1 MDVLG
6 EQRQD
11 FHKTL
16 SETGQKNPKQTKQL
30 VFCSLNDGYFC
41 SNFVNMS
48 DFSYLVARFSHRIY
62 KRLHKSFHL

>member
-16 SETGQKNPKQTKQL
+16 SEIVKAGQKKQTKQL
-30 VFCSLNDGYFC
+30 VCCSLNDGYFVAILSTC
-41 SNFVNMS
+41 LI
-48 DFSYLVARFSHRIY
+48 LVIW
-62 KRLHKSFHL
+62 

>member
-16 SETGQKNPKQTKQL
+16 SEIVKAGQKNQKKP
-30 VFCSLNDGYFC
+30 N
-41 SNFVNMS
+41 
-48 DFSYLVARFSHRIY
+48 
-62 KRLHKSFHL
+62 

>member
-16 SETGQKNPKQTKQL
+16 SEIVKAGQKTQKNQTKQL
-30 VFCSLNDGYFC
+30 VCCSLNDGYFVAILSTC
-41 SNFVNMS
+41 MI
-48 DFSYLVARFSHRIY
+48 LVIW
-62 KRLHKSFHL
+62 